1 MWRHAVYP
9 AILLVSL
16 TGLAVIDHAHK
27 LAFGR
32 DARRAAKTIAAAVAV
47 FLLWD
52 ICGIGLNIF
61 YAADTTYR
69 SGLMLGPS
77 LPVEEVLFLSLFSY
91 TILMVWTY
99 IGRRP

>member
-9 AILLVSL
+9 ALLLVSL
-16 TGLAVIDHAHK
+16 AGLAVIDRTHT
-27 LAFGR
+27 LAFKR
-32 DARRAAKTIAAAVAV
+32 DARRAASTIAAAVGF

-77 LPVEEVLFLSLFSY
+77 LPVEEVLFLSLLSY
-91 TILMVWTY
+91 TVLIAWTY
-99 IGRRP
+99 VSKRP